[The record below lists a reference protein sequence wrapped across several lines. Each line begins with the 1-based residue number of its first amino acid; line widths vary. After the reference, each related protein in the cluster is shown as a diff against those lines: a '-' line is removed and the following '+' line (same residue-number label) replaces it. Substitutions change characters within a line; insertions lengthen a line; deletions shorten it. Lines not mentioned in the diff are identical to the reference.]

1 MASLENAAIILR
13 LINKLNRKVTVTDLV
28 DHLEMPKS
36 SASRL
41 LAQMKELGL
50 LDREDSTRAYGPGV
64 MILELSRMVR
74 ETTSLSAQMQD
85 ALKRLSAQSGHT
97 GYISVLEGRDIMVLH
112 VQQGSHP
119 LRVTTYPGHRSP
131 SWATS
136 TGRVLL
142 ARDGDD
148 KVAKRLGKLL
158 PFISDEAPRTVPDVL
173 ARLREVRESGFAVA
187 INEAIPGVASISCAV
202 SDPVSMERFAM
213 CLSFPAAQADAASV
227 QALAADLLTEAR
239 SLGRIVC
246 DPAWGSPVHA
256 LHESAP

>member
-142 ARDGDD
+142 ARDGEALTLGHFAEGLGDD
-148 KVAKRLGKLL
+148 FFGFRELGLDRELGLAGLSVPSRLFFGRGAPTSAVVADGERKVAPTYAPPPPVVLVSRASLPAQIGLL
-158 PFISDEAPRTVPDVL
+158 RP
-173 ARLREVRESGFAVA
+173 
-187 INEAIPGVASISCAV
+187 
-202 SDPVSMERFAM
+202 
-213 CLSFPAAQADAASV
+213 
-227 QALAADLLTEAR
+227 
-239 SLGRIVC
+239 
-246 DPAWGSPVHA
+246 W
-256 LHESAP
+256 

>member
-13 LINKLNRKVTVTDLV
+13 LINSLHRKVTVTDLV
-28 DHLEMPKS
+28 EHLDMPKS

-41 LAQMKELGL
+41 LAQMKDLGL
-50 LDREDSTRAYGPGV
+50 LEREDSTRAYGPGV
-64 MILELSRMVR
+64 IILELSRLVR
-74 ETTSLSAQMQD
+74 ETTTLSAQMQD
-85 ALKRLSAQSGHT
+85 ALKRLTAQSGHT

-112 VQQGSHP
+112 VQQGTQP

-142 ARDGDD
+142 ARDSDAD
-148 KVAKRLGKLL
+148 VAKRLGKQL
-158 PFISDEAPRTVPDVL
+158 PFISDNAPRTVQDVQAL
-173 ARLREVRESGFAVA
+173 LQGVRESGYAVA
-187 INEAIPGVASISCAV
+187 INEAVPGVASISCAV

-227 QALAADLLTEAR
+227 QALAADLLAQA
-239 SLGRIVC
+239 SNLGRMVC
-246 DPAWGSPVHA
+246 DPAWGSPV
-256 LHESAP
+256 PVTQV